1 MPLFTIES
9 TYRLPVYRHRTYE
22 AASLTEACRLAI
34 EDDDWESAKRDYES
48 VGETYLT
55 GAWVGADGAYRG
67 QALRVPTHFD
77 ETVQRKAVHF
87 EVLLGLVKMLSGVGD
102 AKQSAC
108 WAGRATSAVAKAEA
122 ILAGM
127 KVPLRMRRRRART
140 FCCPSTRARCA
151 RRSARSSR
159 MMRPSRCSR
168 RIRSVTTISMSPA
181 WRPSQ
186 PPTSRKTEDR
196 SCSKPRSRRSGRPS
210 SAGMGGR
217 ERERRERRNDVPH
230 ARPARQGR
238 LRPLRGP

>member
-9 TYRLPVYRHRTYE
+9 TYRLPVYRHRSYE

-48 VGETYLT
+48 AGETYLT

-67 QALRVPTHFD
+67 HALRVPTHFD

-122 ILAGM
+122 ILAGTRDPAPDAPAPRPHILLSFDESE
-127 KVPLRMRRRRART
+127 VRA
-140 FCCPSTRARCA
+140 
-151 RRSARSSR
+151 
-159 MMRPSRCSR
+159 
-168 RIRSVTTISMSPA
+168 TIGEVIAHDEALTMLLADSIGDDDIHVA
-181 WRPSQ
+181 CVAAVAAADFA
-186 PPTSRKTEDR
+186 EDR
-196 SCSKPRSRRSGRPS
+196 GSVLFKAALAAIRWAEQRRDGRTEK
-210 SAGMGGR
+210 GETGK
-217 ERERRERRNDVPH
+217 EE
-230 ARPARQGR
+230 
-238 LRPLRGP
+238 

>member
-48 VGETYLT
+48 AGETYLT

-77 ETVQRKAVHF
+77 ETVQRKANHF

-102 AKQSAC
+102 AKQSAY

-127 KVPLRMRRRRART
+127 RDPDPDAPTPRPHILLSFDESEVRATIGEVIAHDEVLTVLSADSIGDDDIHAACVAAVAAADFAEDRGSVL
-140 FCCPSTRARCA
+140 FKAA
-151 RRSARSSR
+151 LAAIRSAEQ
-159 MMRPSRCSR
+159 R
-168 RIRSVTTISMSPA
+168 RDGR
-181 WRPSQ
+181 
-186 PPTSRKTEDR
+186 TE
-196 SCSKPRSRRSGRPS
+196 KGET
-210 SAGMGGR
+210 GK
-217 ERERRERRNDVPH
+217 EE
-230 ARPARQGR
+230 
-238 LRPLRGP
+238 